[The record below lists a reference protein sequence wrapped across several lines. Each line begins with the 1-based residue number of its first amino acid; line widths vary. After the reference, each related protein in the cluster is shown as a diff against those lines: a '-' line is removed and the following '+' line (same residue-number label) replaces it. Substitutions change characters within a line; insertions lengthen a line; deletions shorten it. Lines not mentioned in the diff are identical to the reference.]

1 MHHSKQPESIQP
13 ARKSKDEVQKYWRD
27 SHVIANSGHLHGGG
41 LSEYLVSLAKQ
52 YVKPDASIVELGCNT
67 GRNLYQLWKAGYRD
81 LSGVEINPAA
91 LELMKQTFPDM
102 KLRTYKGSIEDRVR
116 DLEEHDLVFTVA
128 TLEHIHSDSE
138 WVFAEITLKAKK
150 YLITIEGEEK
160 VESELHFPRN
170 YKNIFEGLGMQQ
182 VYEKQL
188 SGEQGLS
195 TKLYARVFSKNSN

>member
-27 SHVIANSGHLHGGG
+27 SHVIANSGHFHRGG
-41 LSEYLVSLAKQ
+41 LGEYLVSLARQ
-52 YVKPDASIVELGCNT
+52 YVKPDASIVELGCNA
-67 GRNLYQLWKAGYRD
+67 GRNLYQLWTAGYHD

>member
-1 MHHSKQPESIQP
+1 MHHSKQPELIQP

-27 SHVIANSGHLHGGG
+27 SHVIANSGHFHRGG
-41 LSEYLVSLAKQ
+41 LGEYLVSLARQ
-52 YVKPDASIVELGCNT
+52 YVKPDASIVELGCNA
-67 GRNLYQLWKAGYRD
+67 GRNLYQLWTAGYHD